1 MKLMLCIVLSGLFFL
16 SVVVE
21 KADAEDPDAVR
32 IIEEIKL
39 KGAKSVIERLVS
51 GEKWTEFETVCD
63 KIETG
68 EKEWLE
74 VARFLAPGS
83 DAASAESL
91 VFALARALPKSPR
104 QVLSLVAETE
114 KDTKGRFT
122 VDRICISPFIEPE
135 PGISERYLIETEKA
149 LESTDTSDSQR
160 LDTLRLQCL
169 DNIREIIC
177 NSKKKGLWNPKQ

>member
-1 MKLMLCIVLSGLFFL
+1 MKLLLCIVLSGLFFL

-21 KADAEDPDAVR
+21 KVNAEDHDAVR
-32 IIEEIKL
+32 LIKEIKL

-74 VARFLAPGS
+74 VARLLAPGS

-91 VFALARALPKSPR
+91 VFSVARALPKSPR

-114 KDTKGRFT
+114 KDPKGRFT
-122 VDRICISPFIEPE
+122 VDRICTSPYIEPE
-135 PGISERYLIETEKA
+135 PGVSERYLIETEKT
-149 LESTDTSDSQR
+149 LETTDTSDSQQ
-160 LDTLRLQCL
+160 LNMLRLLCL

-177 NSKKKGLWNPKQ
+177 NAKKRGLWNPKQ